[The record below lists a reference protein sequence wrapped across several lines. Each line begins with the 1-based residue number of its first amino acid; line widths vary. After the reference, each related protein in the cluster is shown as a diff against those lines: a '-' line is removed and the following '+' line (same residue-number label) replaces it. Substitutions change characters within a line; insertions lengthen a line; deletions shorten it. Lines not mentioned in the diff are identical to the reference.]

1 MISYLEKLKLEQMRK
16 LRELISGENMTQAR
30 NSLSK

>member
-1 MISYLEKLKLEQMRK
+1 MISYLEKLKLGLMRK
-16 LRELISGENMTQAR
+16 LRELILGENMTQAR